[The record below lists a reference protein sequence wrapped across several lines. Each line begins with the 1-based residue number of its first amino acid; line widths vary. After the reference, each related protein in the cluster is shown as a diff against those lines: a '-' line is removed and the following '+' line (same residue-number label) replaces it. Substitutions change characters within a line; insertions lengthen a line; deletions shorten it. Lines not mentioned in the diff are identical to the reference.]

1 MHYELIHKSKWPS
14 NANVCQFT
22 ENIVKCLFYFILSV
36 YTMYTFIV
44 AILFVYFCKKKT
56 HQSYFHPE
64 IFFTFFPLSQW
75 SRRKNKQ
82 INTHVFRNKIV
93 IICCNAFFWISVL
106 FSFSFS
112 SLPHPFESLLL
123 AFCLDLCN
131 VCVIVVTATFGTFP
145 VHV

>member
-82 INTHVFRNKIV
+82 INTHVFRNEIV
-93 IICCNAFFWISVL
+93 IICCIKLDFCAVFFFFFIFAPPIWVSPTRVL
-106 FSFSFS
+106 SRSM
-112 SLPHPFESLLL
+112 
-123 AFCLDLCN
+123 
-131 VCVIVVTATFGTFP
+131 
-145 VHV
+145 